1 MDLSEEQLERYRRQV
16 SLPEIG
22 PKGQARLASGKVL
35 LTGVGGLGSSA
46 ALYLAGAGVGTLGLA
61 DGDVVEAVNLH
72 RQVLYTTADLG
83 KMKVDCA
90 ADRLLAL
97 NPESNVVKHPEH
109 LTRDNATEIVREYDV
124 VIDTCDNFPTRYLIN
139 DVCFFENKPYVHGS
153 VYGFEGQ
160 VTVFVPGKGPCYRC
174 LYPEPPLVGS
184 ASGPPGIL
192 GMAPGVIGTIEASEA
207 VKLLLGIGT
216 NLVGRVLIIDL
227 LQAGFHDVTVGR
239 NPDCPL
245 CGRNPSIT
253 TIAEYR
259 AT

>member
-1 MDLSEEQLERYRRQV
+1 MDLTEEQLARYHRQI

-22 PKGQARLASGKVL
+22 TEGQQRLAGGKVL

-61 DGDVVEAVNLH
+61 DGDVVEEVNLH

-83 KMKVDCA
+83 RMKVDCA
-90 ADRLLAL
+90 SDRLRAL
-97 NPESNVVKHPEH
+97 NPEIEIVKHPER
-109 LTRDNATEIVREYDV
+109 LTRDNATEIVKQYDV

-139 DVCFFENKPYVHGS
+139 DVCFFEGKPYVHGS

-160 VTVFVPGKGPCYRC
+160 VTVFELGKGPCYRC
-174 LYPEPPLVGS
+174 LYPEPPVVDA

-192 GMAPGVIGTIEASEA
+192 GMVPGVIGTIEAAET
-207 VKLLLGIGT
+207 VKLLLGVGT
-216 NLVGRVLIIDL
+216 KLVGRILIIDM
-227 LQAGFHDVTVGR
+227 LQAGVHTVQVAR
-239 NPDCPL
+239 DPECRL
-245 CGRNPSIT
+245 CGENPSIKT
-253 TIAEYR
+253 LAEYG